1 MKNEKGV
8 TLAALVVYV
17 IVFSV
22 TITLLASLSRYIYGN
37 LDNINSNAISS
48 EEFNKFSI
56 HFVKDVKQS
65 KNVKIGNNDAGD
77 LEITFESG
85 NKYTYVL
92 TENAIYKNKE
102 KIARNIASFQATSN
116 VENDKNIIE
125 VSISTGNDES
135 KPTFSKTIKYV
146 LKYW

>member
-17 IVFSV
+17 IVFSI
-22 TITLLASLSRYIYGN
+22 TIALLASLSRYIYGN
-37 LDNINSNAISS
+37 INNINSNAISS

-65 KNVKIGNNDAGD
+65 KNVKIGNNTAGN

-85 NKYTYVL
+85 NIYTYVL
-92 TENAIYKNKE
+92 KEKAIYKNKE
-102 KIARNIASFQATSN
+102 KIARNIASFNAESK
-116 VENDKNIIE
+116 VENEKNIIK
-125 VSISTGNDES
+125 VSISTGNNES
-135 KPTFSKTIKYV
+135 EPTFSKTIKYV
-146 LKYW
+146 LRYW